1 MAFAVYTIFEFEGGE
16 PMEIGYAICLIAAV
30 GLAVAYLLMVKDK
43 EFWLTMLYIS
53 IAVVNLGYLLIS
65 LANTVGFALFAND
78 VAYLGSVFLSAFM
91 FLTIIR
97 LCGFEIKKAHVIT
110 CVSLGVVMFAIVVSS
125 PMLPLYYKSVDVKM
139 IDGAAKLVKEYGV
152 LHPVYTVYLL
162 VYFALMI
169 ATIIFS
175 VKKKK
180 LGKPKF
186 AGFIAA
192 IVCTNIVVWL
202 FEKLVSWEYEFL
214 SVTYIASELLLL
226 VVYWMIQDYVYKTE
240 VPHPIIEKVE
250 IIKEVEVIKEKQTV
264 VVINS
269 TEKAEMINRLLSVL
283 PEGKALTVK
292 EIEILECLVEGKS
305 RKDIAA
311 EHHVS
316 ENTIKT
322 HISHVY
328 EKFSVSSRDGLMALL

>member
-1 MAFAVYTIFEFEGGE
+1 MT
-16 PMEIGYAICLIAAV
+16 IGYTICLIAAV
-30 GLAVAYLLMVKDK
+30 GLLIAYLLMVKDK

-125 PMLPLYYKSVDVKM
+125 PMLPLYYKSVDIKM

-152 LHPVYTVYLL
+152 LHPFYMVYLL
-162 VYFALMI
+162 GYFAAMI
-169 ATIIFS
+169 GTIIHS
-175 VKKKK
+175 VRKKKMA
-180 LGKPKF
+180 KPKL

-192 IVCTNIVVWL
+192 VVFSNLLMWL
-202 FEKLVSWEYEFL
+202 FEKLVNWEYEFL

-226 VVYWMIQDYVYKTE
+226 LVYWMMQDYVHKDDIPVFT
-240 VPHPIIEKVE
+240 P
-250 IIKEVEVIKEKQTV
+250 
-264 VVINS
+264 
-269 TEKAEMINRLLSVL
+269 AESEQLGI
-283 PEGKALTVK
+283 
-292 EIEILECLVEGKS
+292 
-305 RKDIAA
+305 DIATMPMDVKIGKVLLCLKNGETLAPREREVLELILQYKKRREIA
-311 EHHVS
+311 EIMYVS
-316 ENTIKT
+316 E
-322 HISHVY
+322 S
-328 EKFSVSSRDGLMALL
+328 SVKLYTRTLYSKLGVSCREELYAILVKK